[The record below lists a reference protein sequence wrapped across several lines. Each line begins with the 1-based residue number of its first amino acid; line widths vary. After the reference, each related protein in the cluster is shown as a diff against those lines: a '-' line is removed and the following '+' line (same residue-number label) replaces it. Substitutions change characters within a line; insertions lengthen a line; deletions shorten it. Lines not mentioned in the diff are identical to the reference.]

1 MEGCLQMSDK
11 TLQNLITIAQP
22 RSAVSEAYRTLLT
35 SIDFAGLDRPI
46 RTLMLTSASPEE
58 GKSSTLANLA
68 VVAAQEGRK
77 VIVVDCD
84 LRRPSLHSIFG
95 LSNGEGLTT
104 ALMNAETL
112 REPPLRSVGV
122 DGLSVLTSG
131 PIPPNPLELLGSRRM
146 EELLA
151 GLAGRA
157 DMVLVDAPPVV
168 AVADAAILASKVDAV
183 LLVVQ
188 AGRAKRDYVE
198 RAKALLEKANARIIG
213 AALTNVQADSLLTRY
228 YAAEGSR

>member
-1 MEGCLQMSDK
+1 MSDK

-22 RSAVSEAYRTLLT
+22 RSAISEAYRTLLT
-35 SIDFAGLDRPI
+35 SIDFAGLDKPI

-95 LSNGEGLTT
+95 LPNAEGVTT
-104 ALMNAETL
+104 ALMSAEAL
-112 REPPLRSVGV
+112 KSPPLRSVGV
-122 DGLSVLTSG
+122 EGLAVLTSG
-131 PIPPNPLELLGSRRM
+131 PIPPNPLELLASRRM
-146 EELLA
+146 QELLA
-151 GLAGRA
+151 GLSERA
-157 DMVLVDAPPVV
+157 DIVLVDAPPVV

-198 RAKALLEKANARIIG
+198 RAKSLLDKANARIIG
-213 AALTNVQADSLLTRY
+213 ATLTNVQADRLLTRY
-228 YAAEGSR
+228 YTAEGSR

>member
-1 MEGCLQMSDK
+1 MSDK
-11 TLQNLITIAQP
+11 TLQNLITVAQP
-22 RSAVSEAYRTLLT
+22 RSAISEAYRTLLT
-35 SIDFAGLDRPI
+35 SIDFAGLDKPI

-84 LRRPSLHSIFG
+84 LRRPSLHTIFS
-95 LSNGEGLTT
+95 LPNGEGLTT
-104 ALMNAETL
+104 ALMSAEAL
-112 REPPLRSVGV
+112 KSPPLRSVGV

-146 EELLA
+146 QELLA
-151 GLAGRA
+151 GLAERA
-157 DMVLVDAPPVV
+157 DLVLVDAPPVV

-228 YAAEGSR
+228 YAAEGTR

>member
-1 MEGCLQMSDK
+1 MSDK

-35 SIDFAGLDRPI
+35 SIDFAGLDWPI

>member
-1 MEGCLQMSDK
+1 MSEK

-22 RSAVSEAYRTLLT
+22 RSAASEAYRTLLT
-35 SIDFAGLDRPI
+35 SIDFAGLDKPI

-77 VIVVDCD
+77 VIVADCD

-95 LSNGEGLTT
+95 LPNGEGLTT
-104 ALMNAETL
+104 ALMNAEML
-112 REPPLRSVGV
+112 KEPPLRAVGV
-122 DGLSVLTSG
+122 NGLSVLTSG

-146 EELLA
+146 ADLLA
-151 GLAGRA
+151 ALADRA

-188 AGRAKRDYVE
+188 AGKAKRDYVE
-198 RAKALLEKANARIIG
+198 RAKVLLEKANARIIG

>member
-1 MEGCLQMSDK
+1 MSDK

>member
-1 MEGCLQMSDK
+1 MSEK

-22 RSAVSEAYRTLLT
+22 RSAASEAYRTLLT
-35 SIDFAGLDRPI
+35 SIDFAGLDKPI

-77 VIVVDCD
+77 IIVVDCD

-95 LSNGEGLTT
+95 LPNGEGLTT
-104 ALMNAETL
+104 ALMSAETL
-112 REPPLRSVGV
+112 REPPLQAVGV
-122 DGLSVLTSG
+122 DGLAVLTSG

-146 EELLA
+146 ADLLA
-151 GLAGRA
+151 GLAERA

-168 AVADAAILASKVDAV
+168 AVADAAVLSAKVDAV

-228 YAAEGSR
+228 YAAEGRR

>member
-1 MEGCLQMSDK
+1 MSDK

-22 RSAVSEAYRTLLT
+22 RSAISEAYRTLLT
-35 SIDFAGLDRPI
+35 SIDFAGLDKPI

-68 VVAAQEGRK
+68 AVAAQEGRK

-84 LRRPSLHSIFG
+84 LRRPSLHTIFN
-95 LSNGEGLTT
+95 LPNAEGLTT
-104 ALMNAETL
+104 SLMSAEALKS
-112 REPPLRSVGV
+112 PPLRSVGV
-122 DGLSVLTSG
+122 EGLAVLTSG
-131 PIPPNPLELLGSRRM
+131 PIPPNPLELLASRRM
-146 EELLA
+146 QELLA
-151 GLAGRA
+151 GLSERA

-198 RAKALLEKANARIIG
+198 RAKALLDKANARIIG
-213 AALTNVQADSLLTRY
+213 AALTNVQADRLLTRY

>member
-1 MEGCLQMSDK
+1 MSEK

-95 LSNGEGLTT
+95 LPNSEGLTT

-112 REPPLRSVGV
+112 REPPLRSMGV
-122 DGLSVLTSG
+122 NGLSVLTSG

-146 EELLA
+146 ADLLA
-151 GLAGRA
+151 ALAERA

-188 AGRAKRDYVE
+188 AGKAKRDYVE
-198 RAKALLEKANARIIG
+198 RAKTLLEKANARIIG

>member
-1 MEGCLQMSDK
+1 MSEK

-22 RSAVSEAYRTLLT
+22 RSAASEAYRTLLT
-35 SIDFAGLDRPI
+35 SIDFAGLDKPI

-77 VIVVDCD
+77 IIVVDCD

-95 LSNGEGLTT
+95 LPNGEGLTT
-104 ALMNAETL
+104 ALMSAEAL
-112 REPPLRSVGV
+112 REPPLQAVGV
-122 DGLSVLTSG
+122 DGLAVLTSG

-146 EELLA
+146 ADLLA
-151 GLAGRA
+151 GLAERA

-168 AVADAAILASKVDAV
+168 AVADAAVLSAKVDAV

-228 YAAEGSR
+228 YAPEGRR

>member
-1 MEGCLQMSDK
+1 MSDK

-22 RSAVSEAYRTLLT
+22 RSAISEAYRTLLT
-35 SIDFAGLDRPI
+35 SIDFAGLDKPI

-68 VVAAQEGRK
+68 AVAAQEGRK

-84 LRRPSLHSIFG
+84 LRRPSLHTIFN
-95 LSNGEGLTT
+95 LRNAEGLTT
-104 ALMNAETL
+104 SLMSAEALKS
-112 REPPLRSVGV
+112 PPLRSVGV
-122 DGLSVLTSG
+122 EGLAVLTSG
-131 PIPPNPLELLGSRRM
+131 PIPPNPLELLASRRM
-146 EELLA
+146 QELLA
-151 GLAGRA
+151 GLSERA

-198 RAKALLEKANARIIG
+198 RAKALLDKANARIIG
-213 AALTNVQADSLLTRY
+213 AALTNVQADRLLTRY